1 MSSRKNK
8 KKRSIRNIILN
19 IVSTLLILLAL
30 ALIFNS
36 SIRNMIMVWNTNK
49 YQVSKVTKKDID
61 KNKSS
66 KGKFNFDKVERRRKA
81 QNHVRI

>member
-36 SIRNMIMVWNTNK
+36 SIIP
-49 YQVSKVTKKDID
+49 
-61 KNKSS
+61 
-66 KGKFNFDKVERRRKA
+66 
-81 QNHVRI
+81 

>member
-19 IVSTLLILLAL
+19 IMSTLLILLAL

-36 SIRNMIMVWNTNK
+36 SIRNMIIVWNTNK
-49 YQVSKVTKKDID
+49 CLRPDHRGD
-61 KNKSS
+61 LLP
-66 KGKFNFDKVERRRKA
+66 R
-81 QNHVRI
+81 

>member
-49 YQVSKVTKKDID
+49 YQVS
-61 KNKSS
+61 N
-66 KGKFNFDKVERRRKA
+66 R
-81 QNHVRI
+81 